1 LRHPIS
7 EVPHGLSRH
16 YLAEPFCPKVLLTYA
31 FSYSHYLVVIRT
43 QFFSWSVT

>member
-7 EVPHGLSRH
+7 EVPHSLSRH

-31 FSYSHYLVVIRT
+31 FSCL
-43 QFFSWSVT
+43 